1 MATYNRT
8 KVADYARQYATK
20 TNPNYKR
27 YNLNCTNFVSH
38 AIHAGGKAEVKPS
51 PVKNGMLET
60 TTYWFNDNY
69 MDCTGSNSCYIRD
82 KTSTSWVRV
91 TDFYSYWTKKG
102 MSATTSTNKN
112 TIISNANVGD
122 VIQFKSKNGWF
133 HSVVVNR
140 KANGTVYI
148 SSNTAN
154 YYNQDFKNR
163 GNDSL
168 SFRVIKIK

>member
-1 MATYNRT
+1 
-8 KVADYARQYATK
+8 
-20 TNPNYKR
+20 
-27 YNLNCTNFVSH
+27 
-38 AIHAGGKAEVKPS
+38 
-51 PVKNGMLET
+51 MLET

-69 MDCTGSNSCYIRD
+69 MDCTGSNSCYMRD

-122 VIQFKSKNGWF
+122 VVQFKSKNGWF

>member
-1 MATYNRT
+1 MYVS
-8 KVADYARQYATK
+8 VAHF
-20 TNPNYKR
+20 
-27 YNLNCTNFVSH
+27 CTPILH
-38 AIHAGGKAEVKPS
+38 Y
-51 PVKNGMLET
+51 T
-60 TTYWFNDNY
+60 
-69 MDCTGSNSCYIRD
+69 
-82 KTSTSWVRV
+82 
-91 TDFYSYWTKKG
+91 
-102 MSATTSTNKN
+102 
-112 TIISNANVGD
+112 NVGD